1 MYTYRRYDNKVYTC
15 IYRGYYK
22 IIIIVLLMGQGGHRQ
37 VHVGMAPLAL
47 VLVKSMV
54 KWYYVLCMYY
64 VHTVNT
70 QLLLG
75 NSCCVCL

>member
-1 MYTYRRYDNKVYTC
+1 MIIKCTHGCAGDTTNHCDCV
-15 IYRGYYK
+15 ISGPRGPHT
-22 IIIIVLLMGQGGHRQ
+22 G
-37 VHVGMAPLAL
+37 VGMAPLAL
-47 VLVKSMV
+47 VLVKSMA

-64 VHTVNT
+64 VHITNT